1 MNMMGCRRALL
12 GVAGQLRGQMSRRP
26 LCGKPQETKAG
37 PPPTAPAN
45 TTHLG
50 FKLPGYRPSD
60 MDKKILIWSGRFK
73 TADQIPEFVSFE
85 MIDASRNRMRVKACY
100 GMMVTT
106 IAACLIMVILGKRA
120 AGRQESL
127 SGQNMEK
134 KAKWRQEFQQQQQQ
148 QQLEA
153 ASTAAAMAGKPQ

>member
-1 MNMMGCRRALL
+1 FS
-12 GVAGQLRGQMSRRP
+12 SRIRCCESDANFTLINP
-26 LCGKPQETKAG
+26 LSSPGLTGTLC
-37 PPPTAPAN
+37 PAA
-45 TTHLG
+45 HLG

-73 TADQIPEFVSFE
+73 SADQIPEFVSFE

-120 AGRQESL
+120 AGRHESL
-127 SGQNMEK
+127 TGQNMEK
-134 KAKWRQEFQQQQQQ
+134 KAKWRQEFQLQQQ
-148 QQLEA
+148 EA
-153 ASTAAAMAGKPQ
+153 ASAAAMSGKAQ